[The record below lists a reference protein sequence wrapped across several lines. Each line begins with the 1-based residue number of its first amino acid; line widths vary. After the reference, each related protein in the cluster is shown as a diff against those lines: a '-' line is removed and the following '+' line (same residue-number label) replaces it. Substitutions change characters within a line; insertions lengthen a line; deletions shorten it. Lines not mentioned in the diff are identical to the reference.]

1 MAFFDIKSIIL
12 LLVVVIVYIMY
23 REINNIK
30 KKILSLTNAYENI
43 SKKIKNEPNI
53 STVINEEVNS
63 EEINSDELNNE
74 LFREYMFKT
83 IHIPI
88 TKPKLYSNDIEIIN
102 ISEISSSNSNKKINK
117 NINETP
123 TNIQNIDEN
132 PTNIQNID
140 ETPLNIQNIDETP
153 LNIQNIDETPLNM
166 YNIDETPLNMYN
178 IDEIKSSEIK
188 SIENIDESTREEIY
202 SNEETNNTLSQSSN
216 KNILL
221 SESKQNED
229 LEILKNIYKYKLP
242 ELQDVALKFKL
253 IIQTNNKKKTKQEL
267 INDIKN
273 FIINKNI

>member
-23 REINNIK
+23 KEINNIK

-43 SKKIKNEPNI
+43 SKKIKNEPTI
-53 STVINEEVNS
+53 STVNNEEINS

-102 ISEISSSNSNKKINK
+102 ISEISSSNSNKKPNK

-123 TNIQNIDEN
+123 S
-132 PTNIQNID
+132 NIQNID
-140 ETPLNIQNIDETP
+140 ETPPNIHHSDETQPNIQHSDETP
-153 LNIQNIDETPLNM
+153 LNIDKTQLDIQNIDEKSL
-166 YNIDETPLNMYN
+166 NIDESQLD
-178 IDEIKSSEIK
+178 IQ
-188 SIENIDESTREEIY
+188 NIDESTREEIY
-202 SNEETNNTLSQSSN
+202 SNEENNNILSQSSN
-216 KNILL
+216 ENILL